1 MMLILTFQSR
11 GKLGPASCY
20 DHDNEDGGDDGVDDV
35 EEVDDNDDDDK
46 EVDDDVNPHIPI
58 RGEIGPCFL
67 SLS

>member
-1 MMLILTFQSR
+1 M
-11 GKLGPASCY
+11 GPASCY

-58 RGEIGPCFL
+58 TGEIGPCFL
-67 SLS
+67 L